1 MIMLYTIGEIL
12 LDIIFRDGQP
22 VAARPG
28 GAMLNTAVSLGRCG
42 RKVALIS
49 ELGCDTPGNI
59 ILNFLESNHVDASF
73 IRQHKTGNTGIALA
87 FLDEK
92 GDASYT
98 FYKDYPEER
107 LNQPKPHFSSD
118 DILLFGSFYSL
129 IPEVRKPVMEI
140 VVKAREAGATIIYDP
155 NIRSPHKHE
164 MGEKRPFILENIAYA
179 NIVRA
184 SNEDFNTAFD
194 VSNATDAWEICRSQG
209 CRMLMFTMNADGVFV
224 FTDASE
230 DFYAVPEIK
239 PLSTIG
245 AGDNFNAGI
254 MYALANGNALQ
265 EKAILA
271 ESGIAFATDVCLSYD
286 NYISWD
292 FAEERK

>member
-1 MIMLYTIGEIL
+1 MLYTIGEIL

-42 RKVALIS
+42 HKVALIS
-49 ELGCDTPGNI
+49 ELGSDTPGTI
-59 ILNFLESNHVDASF
+59 ILNFLESNHVDVSY
-73 IRQHKTGNTGIALA
+73 IRRHETGKTGIALA

-140 VVKAREAGATIIYDP
+140 VGKAREAGATIIYDP

-164 MGEKRPFILENIAYA
+164 MGEKRPSILENISYA
-179 NIVRA
+179 RIVRA
-184 SNEDFNTAFD
+184 SDEDFKTAFD
-194 VSNATDAWEICRSQG
+194 VTNSVDAWEICRSQG
-209 CRMLMFTMNADGVFV
+209 CPMLMYTMNAGGVRV
-224 FTDASE
+224 FTEASE
-230 DFYAVPEIK
+230 DFYPVAKIK

-245 AGDNFNAGI
+245 AGDNFNAGV
-254 MYALANGNALQ
+254 MHAMARGNALQ
-265 EKAILA
+265 ETAILA
-271 ESGIAFATDVCLSYD
+271 ENGIAFATDVCLSYD
-286 NYISWD
+286 NYVSWE
-292 FAEERK
+292 FAKERG